1 MARRGILAPS
11 GPRKHPGSTQF
22 HCALIVDDADSCYD
36 ALLCLHVSRLRV
48 SAHRQQRPQYGH
60 IICRLAGC
68 TSLYLG
74 AARRRRRELA
84 CNEISLAFHSLP
96 HRFGELVLTSEGHRE
111 ERKEVSTCIPAG
123 VPEKPQHWLASYLPR
138 LPRPRKLRPPGSRSA
153 GRLVARGAWQS

>member
-60 IICRLAGC
+60 IICRLA
-68 TSLYLG
+68 
-74 AARRRRRELA
+74 A
-84 CNEISLAFHSLP
+84 
-96 HRFGELVLTSEGHRE
+96 
-111 ERKEVSTCIPAG
+111 
-123 VPEKPQHWLASYLPR
+123 PR
-138 LPRPRKLRPPGSRSA
+138 CSWAPRAVAVGNWHVTKSRSRSTHSRTDS
-153 GRLVARGAWQS
+153 GS